1 LYIVGII
8 SSAHV
13 SKQSGGGRERG
24 IRDEEEEL
32 QTSIYIYV
40 SHKGELELV
49 EFVVQCT
56 APLETSLV

>member
-1 LYIVGII
+1 M
-8 SSAHV
+8 SANNRDRR
-13 SKQSGGGRERG
+13 GTERG
-24 IRDEEEEL
+24 IRDEQEQ
-32 QTSIYIYV
+32 QTSIYIYIYIYIYV

>member
-1 LYIVGII
+1 MSANNREGGGKGELETKKKNCKHLYIYIY
-8 SSAHV
+8 
-13 SKQSGGGRERG
+13 
-24 IRDEEEEL
+24 
-32 QTSIYIYV
+32 IYIYV